1 MIPTAAAPSITARSA
16 FQMWV
21 PCIGMALCS
30 WLAFVDRQVIAVL
43 SPTIMAE
50 TGMSAQE
57 FGRLVTFFFV
67 AYTVGNPLWGSVL
80 DYVGL
85 RAGMLVAVAI
95 WTAASASHA
104 LMGTFAGFAMARAVL
119 GFGEGATFPGGLRTA
134 VESLPAEMRA
144 RGIAASFSGGTIGAI
159 VTPLIALPVAAAYGW
174 RAAFIMTG
182 LFGVTWLVLWA
193 FIARVPFLPV
203 RTHQPARLAWPNPAE
218 RRFWMLVFSYAL
230 PAIAPGPI
238 ITLFQIYL
246 NRELGVAQSDLRS
259 ILWMPPLAW
268 GAGYF
273 FWGWIADRFATNDPR
288 PIGLFGLLT
297 VCSLALG
304 IAPMFASVP
313 AAIALMSWACFIG
326 GGFQMTAL
334 KVALYNFPREQAAM
348 MSGIA
353 SGSWS
358 LVNFILL
365 NAIGAGVTIAGVKI
379 LPGANLI
386 STQRWEEIF
395 WIIALMP
402 LAGIAAWMVLS
413 RNQTTAA
420 RA

>member
-1 MIPTAAAPSITARSA
+1 VIPTAAASSITARSA
-16 FQMWV
+16 LQMWV

-104 LMGTFAGFAMARAVL
+104 LMGTFAGFALARAVL

-174 RAAFIMTG
+174 RAAFVMTG
-182 LFGVTWLVLWA
+182 LFGVTWLALWA
-193 FIARVPFLPV
+193 FVARAPFLPA

-304 IAPMFASVP
+304 LAPLFASVP

-353 SGSWS
+353 SGAWA
-358 LVNFILL
+358 LL
-365 NAIGAGVTIAGVKI
+365 NAGLAEPIGRLFDQERWSEAFWLVALCPAVGITVWMI
-379 LPGANLI
+379 LSRGTVRPGA
-386 STQRWEEIF
+386 QGRG
-395 WIIALMP
+395 A
-402 LAGIAAWMVLS
+402 
-413 RNQTTAA
+413 
-420 RA
+420 

>member
-1 MIPTAAAPSITARSA
+1 MISTNTAASSLVARGTWR
-16 FQMWV
+16 MWV
-21 PCIGMALCS
+21 PCAGMALCS

-104 LMGTFAGFAMARAVL
+104 LMGTFAGFALARAVL

-134 VESLPAEMRA
+134 VESLPAAMRA

-174 RAAFIMTG
+174 RAAFVMTG
-182 LFGVTWLVLWA
+182 LFGVTWLVVWA
-193 FIARVPFLPV
+193 FIARAPFLPV

-288 PIGLFGLLT
+288 PVGLFGLLT

-353 SGSWS
+353 SGAWA
-358 LVNFILL
+358 LL
-365 NAIGAGVTIAGVKI
+365 NAGLAEPIGR
-379 LPGANLI
+379 LFD
-386 STQRWEEIF
+386 QERWSEAF
-395 WIIALMP
+395 WLVALCP
-402 LAGIAAWMVLS
+402 AVGITVWLFLS
-413 RNQTTAA
+413 RGTIRPAVPASPAA
-420 RA
+420 RG

>member
-1 MIPTAAAPSITARSA
+1 VIPTAAAPSITTRGA

-174 RAAFIMTG
+174 RAAFVMTG
-182 LFGVTWLVLWA
+182 LFGVTWLVVWA
-193 FIARVPFLPV
+193 LIARAPFLPA

-297 VCSLALG
+297 ICSLALG

-353 SGSWS
+353 SGAWA
-358 LVNFILL
+358 LL
-365 NAIGAGVTIAGVKI
+365 NAGLAEPIGR
-379 LPGANLI
+379 LFD
-386 STQRWEEIF
+386 QERWSEAFWLVALCPAVGITVWIF
-395 WIIALMP
+395 
-402 LAGIAAWMVLS
+402 LS
-413 RNQTTAA
+413 RGTIRTALPSSPAA
-420 RA
+420 RG

>member
-1 MIPTAAAPSITARSA
+1 MLASPTTRAAW
-16 FQMWV
+16 QMWV

-30 WLAFVDRQVIAVL
+30 WLAFVDRQAIAVL

-50 TGMSAQE
+50 TGMNAQE

-67 AYTVGNPLWGSVL
+67 AYTLGNPLWGSLL

-85 RAGMLVAVAI
+85 RVGMLVAVAV

-104 LMGTFAGFAMARAVL
+104 FMGTFLGFAMARAVL

-134 VESLPAEMRA
+134 VESLPADMRA
-144 RGIAASFSGGTIGAI
+144 RGIALSFSGGTIGAV
-159 VTPLIALPVAAAYGW
+159 VTPLIVLPVAAAYGW
-174 RAAFIMTG
+174 QAAFILTG
-182 LFGVTWLVLWA
+182 LFGVAWLLIWA
-193 FIARVPFLPV
+193 MIARPPFLPA
-203 RTHQPARLAWPNPAE
+203 RPHKPARMAWPNPAE

-246 NRELGVAQSDLRS
+246 NRELGVAQADLRG

-273 FWGWIADRFATNDPR
+273 FWGWIADRVAANNPR
-288 PIGLFGLLT
+288 PVGLFGLLT
-297 VCSLALG
+297 ISSLALG
-304 IAPMFASVP
+304 VAPLFGSVS

-353 SGSWS
+353 SGAWA
-358 LVNFILL
+358 LVN
-365 NAIGAGVTIAGVKI
+365 AGVAEPIGW
-379 LPGANLI
+379 LFDQ
-386 STQRWEEIF
+386 QRWSEAF
-395 WIIALMP
+395 WLVALCP
-402 LAGIAAWMVLS
+402 AVGISVWVFLS
-413 RNQTTAA
+413 RGQQVRGVRLQADQSG
-420 RA
+420 

>member
-1 MIPTAAAPSITARSA
+1 VIPTAAAPSITRSA

-134 VESLPAEMRA
+134 VESLPPEMRA

-193 FIARVPFLPV
+193 FIARVPFLPA

-246 NRELGVAQSDLRS
+246 NRELGVAQADLRS

-297 VCSLALG
+297 GCSLALG

-353 SGSWS
+353 SGAWA
-358 LVNFILL
+358 LL
-365 NAIGAGVTIAGVKI
+365 NAGLAEPIGR
-379 LPGANLI
+379 LFD
-386 STQRWEEIF
+386 QERWSEAF
-395 WIIALMP
+395 WLVALCP
-402 LAGIAAWMVLS
+402 AVGITVWLFLS
-413 RNQTTAA
+413 RGTIRPA
-420 RA
+420 RPAHPA

>member
-1 MIPTAAAPSITARSA
+1 VIPTAAAPSITARSA

-353 SGSWS
+353 SGAWA
-358 LVNFILL
+358 LL
-365 NAIGAGVTIAGVKI
+365 NAGLAEPIGR
-379 LPGANLI
+379 LFD
-386 STQRWEEIF
+386 QERWSEAF
-395 WIIALMP
+395 WLVALCP
-402 LAGIAAWMVLS
+402 AVGITVWLFLS
-413 RNQTTAA
+413 RGTIRTSLPASPGV
-420 RA
+420 RLSKGS

>member
-1 MIPTAAAPSITARSA
+1 MALPTVASSPTVRSA
-16 FQMWV
+16 WQMWV

-50 TGMSAQE
+50 TGMNAQE

-67 AYTVGNPLWGSVL
+67 AYTLGNPLWGSVL

-85 RAGMLVAVAI
+85 RAGMLVAVTI

-104 LMGTFAGFAMARAVL
+104 FMGTFLGFAMSRAVL

-134 VESLPAEMRA
+134 VESLPANMRA

-174 RAAFIMTG
+174 QAAFILTG
-182 LFGVTWLVLWA
+182 LFGVTWLIIWTA
-193 FIARVPFLPV
+193 IARPPFLPARTQKPV
-203 RTHQPARLAWPNPAE
+203 RMAWPNPAE

-246 NRELGVAQSDLRS
+246 NRELGVAQADLRG

-273 FWGWIADRFATNDPR
+273 FWGWIADRFATSNPR
-288 PIGLFGLLT
+288 PVGLFLLLT

-304 IAPMFASVP
+304 VAPMFASVA

-353 SGSWS
+353 SGAWA
-358 LVNFILL
+358 LL
-365 NAIGAGVTIAGVKI
+365 NAGLAEPIGRLFDQERWSEAFWLVALCPAVGITVWLFLSRGQQAIAG
-379 LPGANLI
+379 
-386 STQRWEEIF
+386 
-395 WIIALMP
+395 
-402 LAGIAAWMVLS
+402 
-413 RNQTTAA
+413 AA
-420 RA
+420 RGRP

>member
-1 MIPTAAAPSITARSA
+1 MIPTAAAPSFTARST

-50 TGMSAQE
+50 TGMSAQQ

-104 LMGTFAGFAMARAVL
+104 LMGTFVGFAMARAVL

-174 RAAFIMTG
+174 RAAFVMTG

-193 FIARVPFLPV
+193 FIARAPFLPA

-288 PIGLFGLLT
+288 PVGLFGLLT

-304 IAPMFASVP
+304 IAPLFASVP

-353 SGSWS
+353 SGAWA
-358 LVNFILL
+358 LVNAGL
-365 NAIGAGVTIAGVKI
+365 AEPIGR
-379 LPGANLI
+379 LFD
-386 STQRWEEIF
+386 QERWSEAF
-395 WIIALMP
+395 WLVALCP
-402 LAGIAAWMVLS
+402 AVGITVWLFLS
-413 RNQTTAA
+413 RGTIRTGLPTSPAA
-420 RA
+420 RG

>member
-1 MIPTAAAPSITARSA
+1 VIPTAAAPSITARGA

-174 RAAFIMTG
+174 RAAFVMTG
-182 LFGVTWLVLWA
+182 LFGVTWLVVWA
-193 FIARVPFLPV
+193 LIARAPFLPA

-297 VCSLALG
+297 ICSLALG

-353 SGSWS
+353 SGAWA
-358 LVNFILL
+358 LL
-365 NAIGAGVTIAGVKI
+365 NAGLAEPIGR
-379 LPGANLI
+379 LFD
-386 STQRWEEIF
+386 QERWSEAFWLVALCPAVGITVWIF
-395 WIIALMP
+395 
-402 LAGIAAWMVLS
+402 LS
-413 RNQTTAA
+413 RGTIRTVLPSSPAA
-420 RA
+420 RG

>member
-1 MIPTAAAPSITARSA
+1 MALTTMPAPPTARAPW
-16 FQMWV
+16 QMWV
-21 PCIGMALCS
+21 PCVGMALCS
-30 WLAFVDRQVIAVL
+30 WLAFVDRQAIAVL

-50 TGMSAQE
+50 TGMNAQE

-67 AYTVGNPLWGSVL
+67 AYTLGNPLWGSLL

-85 RAGMLVAVAI
+85 RLGMLMAVAI

-104 LMGTFAGFAMARAVL
+104 FMGTFLGFALARAVL

-134 VESLPAEMRA
+134 VESLPAHMRA
-144 RGIAASFSGGTIGAI
+144 RGIAASFSGGTIGAV
-159 VTPLIALPVAAAYGW
+159 VTPLIVLPVAAAYGW
-174 RAAFIMTG
+174 QAAFLLTG
-182 LFGVTWLVLWA
+182 VFGVMWLLIWA
-193 FIARVPFLPV
+193 MIARPPFLPA
-203 RTHQPARLAWPNPAE
+203 RTQKPARMAWPNPAE

-246 NRELGVAQSDLRS
+246 NRELGVAQADLRG

-273 FWGWIADRFATNDPR
+273 FWGWIADRFASNNPR
-288 PIGLFGLLT
+288 PVGLFLLLT

-304 IAPMFASVP
+304 IAPAFASVP

-353 SGSWS
+353 SGAWA
-358 LVNFILL
+358 LVN
-365 NAIGAGVTIAGVKI
+365 AGVAEPIGW
-379 LPGANLI
+379 LFDQ
-386 STQRWEEIF
+386 QRWSEAF
-395 WIIALMP
+395 WLVALCP
-402 LAGIAAWMVLS
+402 AVGVAVWLFLS
-413 RNQTTAA
+413 RGQHARGVETAL
-420 RA
+420 

>member
-1 MIPTAAAPSITARSA
+1 
-16 FQMWV
+16 MWV
-21 PCIGMALCS
+21 PCVGMALCS

-50 TGMSAQE
+50 TGMNAQE

-67 AYTVGNPLWGSVL
+67 AYTVANPVWGSLL

-85 RAGMLVAVAI
+85 RAGMLAAVAI

-104 LMGTFAGFAMARAVL
+104 FMGTFLGFAVARAVL

-134 VESLPAEMRA
+134 VDSLPADMRA
-144 RGIAASFSGGTIGAI
+144 RGTAASFSGGTIGAI

-174 RAAFIMTG
+174 RAAFVLTG
-182 LFGVTWLVLWA
+182 VFGAAWLLIWA
-193 FIARVPFLPV
+193 AIARPPFLP
-203 RTHQPARLAWPNPAE
+203 ARAARPPKMRWPNPAE
-218 RRFWMLVFSYAL
+218 RRVWALVFSYAL

-246 NRELGVAQSDLRS
+246 NRELGVPQAELRG

-268 GAGYF
+268 GVGYF
-273 FWGWIADRFATNDPR
+273 FWGWVADRFAADNPR
-288 PIGLFGLLT
+288 PVRLFALLT
-297 VCSLALG
+297 VSSLALG
-304 IAPMFASVP
+304 VAPMFASVP

-334 KVALYNFPREQAAM
+334 KVGSYNFPRDQTAM

-353 SGSWS
+353 SGAWS
-358 LVNFILL
+358 LVNAAL
-365 NAIGAGVTIAGVKI
+365 AEPIGR
-379 LPGANLI
+379 LFDQ
-386 STQRWEEIF
+386 QRWSEAF
-395 WIIALMP
+395 WLVALCP
-402 LAGIAAWMVLS
+402 AVGIAVWLVLS
-413 RNQTTAA
+413 RDRGSA
-420 RA
+420 RQPA

>member
-1 MIPTAAAPSITARSA
+1 MSLTTTSASPPARTAW
-16 FQMWV
+16 QMWV
-21 PCIGMALCS
+21 PCIGMAMCS
-30 WLAFVDRQVIAVL
+30 WLAFVDRQAIAVL

-50 TGMSAQE
+50 TGMNAQE

-67 AYTVGNPLWGSVL
+67 AYTLGNPLWGSLL

-85 RAGMLVAVAI
+85 RLGMLMAVAI

-104 LMGTFAGFAMARAVL
+104 LMGTFLGFAMARAVL

-134 VESLPAEMRA
+134 VESLPANMRA
-144 RGIAASFSGGTIGAI
+144 RGIAASFSGGTIGAV
-159 VTPLIALPVAAAYGW
+159 VTPLIVLPVAAAYGW
-174 RAAFIMTG
+174 QAAFLLTG
-182 LFGVTWLVLWA
+182 LFGIVWLLIWA
-193 FIARVPFLPV
+193 TIARPPFLPA
-203 RTHQPARLAWPNPAE
+203 RTQKPARMAWPNPAE

-246 NRELGVAQSDLRS
+246 NRELGVAQADLRG

-273 FWGWIADRFATNDPR
+273 FWGWIADRFASNNPR
-288 PIGLFGLLT
+288 PVGLFLLLT

-304 IAPMFASVP
+304 VAPLFASVS

-353 SGSWS
+353 SGAWA
-358 LVNFILL
+358 LVNAGL
-365 NAIGAGVTIAGVKI
+365 AEPIGR
-379 LPGANLI
+379 LFDQ
-386 STQRWEEIF
+386 QRWSEAF
-395 WIIALMP
+395 WLVALCP
-402 LAGIAAWMVLS
+402 AVGIAVWLFLS
-413 RNQTTAA
+413 RGQQVRGVRVQATL
-420 RA
+420 

>member
-1 MIPTAAAPSITARSA
+1 VIPTAAAPSITARTA

-174 RAAFIMTG
+174 RAAFVMTG
-182 LFGVTWLVLWA
+182 LFGVTWLVLWT
-193 FIARVPFLPV
+193 FIARAPFLPA

-304 IAPMFASVP
+304 IAPLFASVP

-353 SGSWS
+353 SGAWA
-358 LVNFILL
+358 LL
-365 NAIGAGVTIAGVKI
+365 NAGLAEPIGR
-379 LPGANLI
+379 LFD
-386 STQRWEEIF
+386 QERWSEAF
-395 WIIALMP
+395 WLVALCP
-402 LAGIAAWMVLS
+402 AVGITVWLFLS
-413 RNQTTAA
+413 RGTVRPGL
-420 RA
+420 RASPATRG

>member
-1 MIPTAAAPSITARSA
+1 MN
-16 FQMWV
+16 
-21 PCIGMALCS
+21 
-30 WLAFVDRQVIAVL
+30 
-43 SPTIMAE
+43 
-50 TGMSAQE
+50 AQE

-67 AYTVGNPLWGSVL
+67 AYTLGNPLWGSLL

-85 RAGMLVAVAI
+85 RLGMLMAVAI

-104 LMGTFAGFAMARAVL
+104 FMGTFLGFAMARAVL

-134 VESLPAEMRA
+134 VESLPANMRA
-144 RGIAASFSGGTIGAI
+144 RGIAASFSGGTIGAV
-159 VTPLIALPVAAAYGW
+159 VTPLIVLPVAAAYGW
-174 RAAFIMTG
+174 QAAFILTG
-182 LFGVTWLVLWA
+182 FFGIVWLLIWA
-193 FIARVPFLPV
+193 MIARPPFLPA
-203 RTHQPARLAWPNPAE
+203 RTQKPARMAWPNPAE

-246 NRELGVAQSDLRS
+246 NRELGVAQADLRG

-273 FWGWIADRFATNDPR
+273 FWGWIADRFASNNPR
-288 PIGLFGLLT
+288 PVGLFLLLT

-304 IAPMFASVP
+304 VAPMFASVP

-353 SGSWS
+353 SGAWA
-358 LVNFILL
+358 LVN
-365 NAIGAGVTIAGVKI
+365 AGVAEPIGWLFDQQRWSEAFWLVALCPAVGITVWLFLSRGQVGGVK
-379 LPGANLI
+379 
-386 STQRWEEIF
+386 T
-395 WIIALMP
+395 ALKCP
-402 LAGIAAWMVLS
+402 AIP
-413 RNQTTAA
+413 R
-420 RA
+420 

>member
-1 MIPTAAAPSITARSA
+1 MIPTAAAPSITARTA

-174 RAAFIMTG
+174 RAAFVMTG
-182 LFGVTWLVLWA
+182 LFGVTWLVLWT
-193 FIARVPFLPV
+193 FIARAPFLPA

-304 IAPMFASVP
+304 IAPLFASVP

-353 SGSWS
+353 SGAWA
-358 LVNFILL
+358 LL
-365 NAIGAGVTIAGVKI
+365 NAGLAEPIGR
-379 LPGANLI
+379 LFD
-386 STQRWEEIF
+386 QERWSEAF
-395 WIIALMP
+395 WLVALCP
-402 LAGIAAWMVLS
+402 AVGITVWLFLS
-413 RNQTTAA
+413 RGTVRPGL
-420 RA
+420 RASPATRG

>member
-1 MIPTAAAPSITARSA
+1 
-16 FQMWV
+16 
-21 PCIGMALCS
+21 MALCS
-30 WLAFVDRQVIAVL
+30 WLAFVDRQAIAVL

-67 AYTVGNPLWGSVL
+67 AYTLGNPLWGSLL
-80 DYVGL
+80 DFVGL
-85 RAGMLVAVAI
+85 RVGMLMAVAI

-104 LMGTFAGFAMARAVL
+104 LMGTFLGFAMARAVL

-134 VESLPAEMRA
+134 VESLPGDMRA
-144 RGIAASFSGGTIGAI
+144 RGIAASFSGGTIGAV
-159 VTPLIALPVAAAYGW
+159 VTPLIVLPVAAAYGW
-174 RAAFIMTG
+174 QAAFLLTG
-182 LFGVTWLVLWA
+182 LFGVAWLITWA
-193 FIARVPFLPV
+193 IIARPPYLPARTQKPV
-203 RTHQPARLAWPNPAE
+203 RMAWPNPAE
-218 RRFWMLVFSYAL
+218 RRFWMLVFSYAF

-246 NRELGVAQSDLRS
+246 NRELGVAQADLRG

-273 FWGWIADRFATNDPR
+273 FWGWIADRFTTGNPR
-288 PIGLFGLLT
+288 PVGLFLLLT

-304 IAPMFASVP
+304 VAPMFASVP

-353 SGSWS
+353 SGAWA
-358 LVNFILL
+358 LL
-365 NAIGAGVTIAGVKI
+365 NAGLAEPIGR
-379 LPGANLI
+379 LFDQ
-386 STQRWEEIF
+386 QRWSEAF
-395 WIIALMP
+395 WLVALCP
-402 LAGIAAWMVLS
+402 AVGITVWLFLS
-413 RNQTTAA
+413 RGQYARRAA
-420 RA
+420 TR

>member
-353 SGSWS
+353 SGAWA
-358 LVNFILL
+358 LL
-365 NAIGAGVTIAGVKI
+365 NAGLAEPIGR
-379 LPGANLI
+379 LFD
-386 STQRWEEIF
+386 QERWSEAF
-395 WIIALMP
+395 WLVALCP
-402 LAGIAAWMVLS
+402 AVGITVWLFLS
-413 RNQTTAA
+413 RGTIRTSLPASPGV
-420 RA
+420 RLSKGS